1 MPRFIAVHTGAF
13 TEAQLKELAAE
24 PMPAGIAWP
33 QTFCGFE
40 DGKFFC
46 EWTAPDKEAI
56 EQIFKHYNMPCDGI
70 YQVRRFDVAK
80 REFEAA

>member
-13 TEAQLKELAAE
+13 TESQLKELAAA
-24 PMPAGIAWP
+24 PVPAGITWS
-33 QTFCGFE
+33 QTFCGFG

-46 EWTAPDKEAI
+46 EWTAPDEEAI
-56 EQIFKHYNMPCDGI
+56 RLIFKQYDVPYDAI

-80 REFEAA
+80 REFEAG